1 MCSNCLPSCRLGSG
15 SERSRGQGVHP
26 GGHRAPLCK
35 RKAARTRK
43 KPAAARGVRA
53 LALNCA
59 RGSHSALLPPLS
71 LGSDVAPARDS
82 CQPPCLP
89 QPGALLA
96 SCFTFSSS
104 CSDDHFQSCY
114 HCLKA
119 YFESVSVGL
128 CLPHWTVSQS
138 RCPELVNGDPTQLP
152 I

>member
-1 MCSNCLPSCRLGSG
+1 MAQKGAGGRESIQEATELLCARGRRPERGRSLRLPG
-15 SERSRGQGVHP
+15 
-26 GGHRAPLCK
+26 
-35 RKAARTRK
+35 
-43 KPAAARGVRA
+43 GVRA